1 MHALFSHTF
10 AVAVRC
16 LRICVATIGEM
27 RFSRISFGWCV
38 FLFKNEGVLIMN
50 EAYLPG
56 AEPAVNSLLMNF
68 ISFIIPLLIIILI
81 YFIPTFIAKKKN
93 HRQKTAIII
102 VNVFLGWTFLGWV
115 VALVWSVMKDNDT
128 MKQ

>member
-1 MHALFSHTF
+1 
-10 AVAVRC
+10 
-16 LRICVATIGEM
+16 
-27 RFSRISFGWCV
+27 
-38 FLFKNEGVLIMN
+38 MN

-56 AEPAVNSLLMNF
+56 AEPAVNSPLMNF
-68 ISFIIPLLIIILI
+68 IPFIIPLLIIILI